1 MNSASTA
8 ATEPAVANPTSSS
21 TVVASDA
28 ENMQNQP
35 LHVSAK
41 RRAIENILKD
51 RGTQQASAIDREINT
66 YLDWPTDCFADD
78 ALLFWKEKQKE
89 FPNLKRL
96 AKDAICLFQ
105 LLVSLLRACF
115 QPLGTL
121 QTAEGLR

>member
-8 ATEPAVANPTSSS
+8 ATEPADANPTSSS

-28 ENMQNQP
+28 ESMQNQP

-66 YLDWPTDCFADD
+66 YHLS
-78 ALLFWKEKQKE
+78 
-89 FPNLKRL
+89 RL
-96 AKDAICLFQ
+96 AHRLF
-105 LLVSLLRACF
+105 R
-115 QPLGTL
+115 
-121 QTAEGLR
+121 